1 MKQQEPSVGRIVRYI
16 PQGDAPVAYY
26 AALIVHV
33 WSAQMV
39 NLVIWDSNGVTS
51 ARTSVSLGAGA
62 GCWHWPV
69 FA

>member
-33 WSAQMV
+33 WSAQVV
-39 NLVIWDSNGVTS
+39 NLVIWDSFGTQTT
-51 ARTSVSLGAGA
+51 RTSVSLGAGA
-62 GCWHWPV
+62 GQWHWPV
-69 FA
+69 FS